1 MRKRSATKQ
10 QVNNIFM
17 LWKKIHAMRYF
28 SKENAKTYIS
38 FM

>member
-17 LWKKIHAMRYF
+17 SWKKIHAKGYF

>member
-1 MRKRSATKQ
+1 MRKRSATKEQ
-10 QVNNIFM
+10 DNIFT
-17 LWKKIHAMRYF
+17 LWKKIHAKRYF